1 MILSSRQ
8 VLWSLAALF
17 VCLVAFE
24 LFGIDLLVQR
34 LLFDSQT
41 GTWLLGSAEPLMR
54 FLLYDGFKR
63 LLILFALLVGAVL
76 VLATFSSRCTKYRRG
91 LRIVFF
97 SLLLVPAMVGL
108 GKATTNIPCPRDI
121 AEFGGT
127 AMHTGVLES
136 VFSPSRTDRRYRCF
150 PAGHASGGFALLSLY
165 FLGQN
170 RRQRAAAITL
180 GLSLGWA
187 TGIYKMAIGDHFL
200 SHTVVTMIF
209 AWLIINLLA
218 MLERSYSR
226 STLAARKVQ

>member
-1 MILSSRQ
+1 MIFSSRQ
-8 VLWSLAALF
+8 VLWSFAALL

-24 LFGIDLLVQR
+24 LFDIDLLVQR

-41 GTWLLGSAEPLMR
+41 GTWLLGSEEPLMR

-63 LLILFALLVGAVL
+63 LLILFALLVGAAL
-76 VLATFSSRCTKYRRG
+76 GLATFSSHCTQYRRG

-97 SLLLVPAMVGL
+97 SLLLVPAIVGL

-127 AMHTGVLES
+127 AIHTGLWES
-136 VFSPSRTDRRYRCF
+136 AFSTSRTDRRYRCF

-165 FLGQN
+165 FLGQT
-170 RRQRAAAITL
+170 RRQRAAAIT
-180 GLSLGWA
+180 
-187 TGIYKMAIGDHFL
+187 IYKMAIGDHFL
-200 SHTVVTMIF
+200 SHTVVTMIL

-218 MLERSYSR
+218 MLDTSYSS
-226 STLAARKVQ
+226 STLAVRKDQ